1 MGKTDESNESNESN
15 NGQNN
20 GQSWLKKHGEKLAI
34 IGSSVI
40 AVSLFIATFTFTAS
54 NVNNNDNKRTVTP
67 QIQKIL
73 ASTIIGTV
81 MFSIAIFIFY
91 NKDKESTHIP
101 LLLLSTLAV
110 GLSYAALCIA
120 AISANSIG

>member
-15 NGQNN
+15 NGLSWWKKN
-20 GQSWLKKHGEKLAI
+20 GEMLGI

-91 NKDKESTHIP
+91 NKDKGNTHIP

>member
-1 MGKTDESNESNESN
+1 MGKTDESNESNNESN
-15 NGQNN
+15 NGL
-20 GQSWLKKHGEKLAI
+20 SWWKKHGEKLAI
-34 IGSSVI
+34 IGSSEI